1 MVFDPDLLF
10 SSRIEAA
17 CRKHGLQVKIAT
29 SLDELQ
35 LQLKE
40 SLPQA
45 LIVNLDVLKDLKQL
59 PIMSL
64 RGSCRLIGYYSHMD
78 SDLAKDALRSGFEI
92 VVPRRGFMDKLSIV
106 LAEIGS
112 S

>member
-17 CRKHGLQVKIAT
+17 CRKHGLQVKIAP

-35 LQLKE
+35 LRLEE

-45 LIVNLDVLKDLKQL
+45 LIVNLDALKSVDKLSRQ
-59 PIMSL
+59 SL
-64 RGSCRLIGYYSHMD
+64 RGSCRLIGYYSHLD
-78 SDLAKDALRSGFEI
+78 SDLAREALDNGFEI
-92 VVPRRGFMDKLSIV
+92 VVPRRGFMDRLSSI

>member
-1 MVFDPDLLF
+1 MVFDPDLFF

-40 SLPQA
+40 LLPQA
-45 LIVNLDVLKDLKQL
+45 LIVNLDVLKSADKL
-59 PIMSL
+59 PTQSL
-64 RGSCRLIGYYSHMD
+64 RGSCRLIGYYSHVD
-78 SDLAKDALRSGFEI
+78 SDLAKEALDNGFEI
-92 VVPRRGFMDKLSIV
+92 VVPRRGFMETLNNI
-106 LAEIGS
+106 LAEIGLS
-112 S
+112 